1 MAGARTPYFVIP
13 DLIRDPFLLRRFEWT
28 PDQVRGDEARSG
40 TRTAQAKAPTLSMN
54 LITEIG
60 FET

>member
-1 MAGARTPYFVIP
+1 MPMSSGWPVSPAFGRGA
-13 DLIRDPFLLRRFEWT
+13 
-28 PDQVRGDEARSG
+28 DQAN
-40 TRTAQAKAPTLSMN
+40 APTLSMN

>member
-1 MAGARTPYFVIP
+1 MSATARN
-13 DLIRDPFLLRRFEWT
+13 RPFIVYLQRSN
-28 PDQVRGDEARSG
+28 ARASG
-40 TRTAQAKAPTLSMN
+40 AQANAPTLSMN